1 MSTATTAIAPPP
13 SPTWDLDSIFP
24 GGSKSVQFKTYRE
37 GVKQQLIVLK
47 GEMDALPQSITP
59 QSVSAWVSVILK
71 LQDTIEGIEL
81 IVSLSNCLA
90 SANVDD
96 AEALSIM
103 AEGDELYAQWKTER
117 ARLEALSLTQTD
129 EQWKLLIGDNRIT
142 EIAYYLNHM
151 RLVAKGK
158 LPFEQESLALDLAVN
173 GFHAWNRLYDKM
185 AGDLRAE
192 VTENGETK
200 TVSLGQLATKM
211 GSTDRTVR
219 KMAFDK
225 MVEAWS
231 TRSEH
236 ACIAINSLAGFR
248 LSLIKRRKWD
258 SVLHEPLQNFRM
270 TRETLDAMWR
280 VIERESPRLRKYI
293 DAKKQLLGIDKFS
306 WWDEF
311 APCGSSESH
320 WSFDDAMKFIVAHT
334 RPFSAHMADFYEM
347 AAAQRWVE
355 AEDRAGKAGG
365 GFCTGMGPFR
375 QSRIFMTY
383 GGAFENLLT
392 LAHEFGHAYHSHV
405 LKDRAFFAT
414 DYPSNLAETASIFSE
429 TLVIDAALQQST
441 NDDENLMLLDQKLQS
456 ALTLFCDIY
465 TRYLFELSFYEE
477 RQKGVVAK
485 DRLNELMVAAQ
496 KRAFCGMLD
505 ESGYH
510 PLFWCSKLHFYIS
523 ENPFY
528 NFPYTFGYV
537 FSGGVYD
544 RAKQEGSSFAPRYQ
558 ALLADTGSMSTEDVA
573 KKHLGVDLTG
583 DAFWNSAVNRAL
595 APVDDF
601 ATLVQ
606 KKLR

>member
-1 MSTATTAIAPPP
+1 MVTTTIAPSP
-13 SPTWDLDSIFP
+13 SPTWDLESIFP
-24 GGSKSVQFKTYRE
+24 GGSKSPQFKSHRE
-37 GVKQQLIVLK
+37 GVRQKLAVLR
-47 GEMDALPQSITP
+47 GDLDTIPQSIT
-59 QSVSAWVSVILK
+59 QQTVSAWVNVILK
-71 LQDTIEGIEL
+71 LQDAIEGIEL
-81 IVSLSNCLA
+81 IVSLSNCQA
-90 SANVDD
+90 SAKVDD

-103 AEGDELYAQWKTER
+103 AEGDELYAEWKTER
-117 ARLEALSLTQTD
+117 ARLEALSLLQTD
-129 EQWKLLIGDNRIT
+129 EQWRLLTSDSRII

-151 RLVAKGK
+151 QVVAKGK

-211 GSTDRTVR
+211 GNADRTVR
-219 KMAFDK
+219 KAAFDK
-225 MVEAWS
+225 MVAAWS
-231 TRSEH
+231 TRAEH
-236 ACIAINSLAGFR
+236 AGIALNSIAGFR
-248 LSLIKRRKWD
+248 HSLIKRRKWD

-270 TRETLDAMWR
+270 TRATLDAMWR
-280 VIERESPRLRKYI
+280 VIERESPRLKKYI
-293 DAKKQLLGIDKFS
+293 DAKKRLLGIDKFS

-320 WSFDDAMKFIVAHT
+320 WSFDDAMKFIVTHT
-334 RPFSAHMADFYEM
+334 RPFSPHMADFYEM
-347 AAAQRWVE
+347 AASKRWIE
-355 AEDRAGKAGG
+355 AEDRPGKAGG
-365 GFCTGMGPFR
+365 GFCTGMGHFR

-392 LAHEFGHAYHSHV
+392 LAHELGHAYHSHV

-441 NDDENLMLLDQKLQS
+441 SDDEKLMLLDQKLQS

-477 RQKGVVAK
+477 RRTGVVSV

-528 NFPYTFGYV
+528 NFPYTFGFV

-544 RAKQEGSSFAPRYQ
+544 RAKQEGSAFAPRYQ

-573 KKHLGVDLTG
+573 RKHLGVDLTG
-583 DAFWNSAVNRAL
+583 DDFWNAAVNRAL
-595 APVDDF
+595 TPVDDF
-601 ATLVQ
+601 AALVQ
-606 KKLR
+606 KKLQ

>member
-1 MSTATTAIAPPP
+1 MTPAEHTLPP
-13 SPTWDLDSIFP
+13 SPTWDLESIFP
-24 GGSKSVQFKTYRE
+24 GGSKSPQFKAHRVGVRE
-37 GVKQQLIVLK
+37 KLAALRR
-47 GEMDALPQSITP
+47 EMDTIPQSITA
-59 QSVSAWVSVILK
+59 QTVSEWVGVVLK
-71 LQDTIEGIEL
+71 LQDALEGIEL
-81 IVSLSNCLA
+81 VLSLSNCYA

-96 AEALSIM
+96 TEAHSIM
-103 AEGDELYAQWKTER
+103 AEGDELYAEWKTER
-117 ARLEALSLTQTD
+117 ARLEALSLSQSD
-129 EQWKLLIGDNRIT
+129 EQWNLLTSDSRVA

-151 RLVAKGK
+151 RVVAKGK
-158 LPFEQESLALDLAVN
+158 LPLEQESLALDLAVN

-192 VTENGETK
+192 FSENGQAK

-211 GSTDRTVR
+211 GSPDRAVR
-219 KMAFDK
+219 KIAFDK

-231 TRSEH
+231 TRAEH
-236 ACIAINSLAGFR
+236 AGIAINSLAGFR
-248 LSLIKRRKWD
+248 LSLMKRRKWD

-270 TRETLDAMWR
+270 TRETLNAMWR
-280 VIERESPRLRKYI
+280 VIERESPRLQKYI
-293 DAKKQLLGIDKFS
+293 DAKKNLLGIDKFS

-311 APCGSSESH
+311 APCGTSESK

-334 RPFSAHMADFYEM
+334 RPFSPHMADFYEM
-347 AAAQRWVE
+347 AANKRWVE
-355 AEDRAGKAGG
+355 AEDRPGKAGG
-365 GFCTGMGPFR
+365 GYCTGTGHFR

-392 LAHEFGHAYHSHV
+392 LAHELGHAYHSYV
-405 LKDRAFFAT
+405 LKDRAFFAG

-429 TLVIDAALQQST
+429 TLVIDAALQHSAS
-441 NDDENLMLLDQKLQS
+441 DDEKLMLLDQKLQS

-465 TRYLFELSFYEE
+465 TRYIFELSFYEE
-477 RQKGVVAK
+477 RRKGVVSK
-485 DRLNELMVAAQ
+485 DRLNELMIAAQ

-528 NFPYTFGYV
+528 NFPYTFGFV

-544 RAKQEGSSFAPRYQ
+544 RAKKEGSAFAPRYQ
-558 ALLADTGSMSTEDVA
+558 ALLTDTGSMSTEDVA
-573 KKHLGVDLTG
+573 KKHLGVDLTR
-583 DAFWNSAVNRAL
+583 DDFWNAAVNNAL
-595 APVDDF
+595 TPVDDF
-601 ATLVQ
+601 VALVQ